1 MFAHLTRTNNYPS
14 SKDLIAHKNM
24 NTCLSWFYITMKY
37 AGIENRFAPVP
48 QLGKYFGQCFGYL
61 QKLSKH
67 LKTCPCFCACP
78 NDT

>member
-1 MFAHLTRTNNYPS
+1 
-14 SKDLIAHKNM
+14 
-24 NTCLSWFYITMKY
+24 MKY